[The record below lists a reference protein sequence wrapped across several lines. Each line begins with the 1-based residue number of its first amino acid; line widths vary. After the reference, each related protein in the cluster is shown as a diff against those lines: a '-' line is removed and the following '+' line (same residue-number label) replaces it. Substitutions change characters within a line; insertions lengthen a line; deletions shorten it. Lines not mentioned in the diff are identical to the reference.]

1 MDSPQCH
8 PIGRRYHAEDLIRL
22 RRADEQR
29 RFLASQRSGRVD
41 PNPHQIDAVIF
52 ALQRIPQGGC
62 ILADEVGLGKT
73 IEAGL
78 VMAQLLAEGAR
89 RILLITPKPLL
100 GQWREELVTLFGI
113 DAREGAADERGFA
126 GAGVFLAGRE
136 YAGSERGAETLE
148 ASGRFDLCVIDEAH
162 EIFAGIYR
170 RYDRHGS
177 IKTGSRY
184 ARLAARVKR
193 TLGEAPVLLL
203 TATPIQNTLTELWG
217 LVQYIEPTGALLGDL
232 PTFRTLFCDGD
243 DRRLRPGQGEELR
256 HRIASVCQRTL
267 RRQAQEFMGRKFTR
281 RTARLFEYSMS
292 PEESALYDGV
302 TEYLLDPKTAAFRG
316 AHRRLLLISFHRRMG
331 SSVAAL
337 AASLQTVADRL
348 RRKLKG
354 TDGTLRMFAGDL
366 EEELEEERTEE
377 DEKPVAEPQLVAELQ
392 RVEGLAERARTLSR
406 DSKADQLV
414 DAVRFVLGRA
424 EGSGKVVVFTEAL
437 TTQDYLRDL
446 LVERGVVAASEVT
459 VFRGQNTG
467 ARAQEA
473 LASWESA
480 VGAKLP
486 REGRPSRSV
495 AVRLALVREFATSSK
510 VFISTEAGAKGL
522 NLQFCENIINYDL
535 PWNPQRIEQRIGR
548 CHRYGQTRDVTVV
561 NFLCRGNEA
570 QRLTFDILSRKL
582 DLFGRVLDASDVVL
596 HEPTEG
602 APEALVGAL
611 AADFEA
617 KLSEVYERARSVE
630 EIEAGLGELDA
641 QMGAARETFEDT
653 HARTAGLIETRFDE
667 TVRAAFKEIADD
679 LPDGLAE
686 FDQELE
692 GVMRRW
698 LDAIAVPYRREE
710 AQGQVR
716 YAVASTDKLPE
727 GYRDGVSLLFG
738 RRGEGDAGE
747 PVHLGHRLLREA
759 VDEARRATR
768 APAKGR
774 ARGRRGPRLGV
785 AAGGWCSS
793 RSSTAASSR

>member
-1 MDSPQCH
+1 MDSPHCH

-177 IKTGSRY
+177 LKTGSRY

-193 TLGEAPVLLL
+193 MLGEASVLLL

-281 RTARLFEYSMS
+281 RTARLFEYSMA
-292 PEESALYDGV
+292 PDENALYDGV
-302 TEYLLDPKTAAFRG
+302 TAYLLDPKTAAFRG

-348 RRKLKG
+348 RRKLQG
-354 TDGTLRMFAGDL
+354 IDGTLRMFAGDL
-366 EEELEEERTEE
+366 EEELADERAD
-377 DEKPVAEPQLVAELQ
+377 DEAKPVAEPQLVAELQ
-392 RVEGLAERARTLSR
+392 RVEALAEQACALDR

-414 DAVRFVLGRA
+414 EAVRFVLGRA

-446 LVERGVVAASEVT
+446 LIARGVV
-459 VFRGQNTG
+459 
-467 ARAQEA
+467 
-473 LASWESA
+473 
-480 VGAKLP
+480 
-486 REGRPSRSV
+486 
-495 AVRLALVREFATSSK
+495 
-510 VFISTEAGAKGL
+510 
-522 NLQFCENIINYDL
+522 
-535 PWNPQRIEQRIGR
+535 
-548 CHRYGQTRDVTVV
+548 
-561 NFLCRGNEA
+561 
-570 QRLTFDILSRKL
+570 
-582 DLFGRVLDASDVVL
+582 
-596 HEPTEG
+596 
-602 APEALVGAL
+602 
-611 AADFEA
+611 
-617 KLSEVYERARSVE
+617 
-630 EIEAGLGELDA
+630 
-641 QMGAARETFEDT
+641 
-653 HARTAGLIETRFDE
+653 
-667 TVRAAFKEIADD
+667 
-679 LPDGLAE
+679 
-686 FDQELE
+686 
-692 GVMRRW
+692 
-698 LDAIAVPYRREE
+698 
-710 AQGQVR
+710 
-716 YAVASTDKLPE
+716 
-727 GYRDGVSLLFG
+727 
-738 RRGEGDAGE
+738 RRGR
-747 PVHLGHRLLREA
+747 GHRLPRSEHRAAGARGSRELGACRRGQAAARGAAVAVGRGGGSPSCTSSLRPRRCSSPPRPA
-759 VDEARRATR
+759 PRASTSSSARTSSTTTCPGTRSGSSSGSDAATATGRRATS
-768 APAKGR
+768 P
-774 ARGRRGPRLGV
+774 
-785 AAGGWCSS
+785 
-793 RSSTAASSR
+793 